1 MDKNQNYVDYIGIIL
16 MTSTLHIKFGG
27 GEGRDININHYLQ
40 SLPKRSNR
48 FTFPHFGTLKNHK
61 IESNIL
67 SSLAHSLAQ

>member
-1 MDKNQNYVDYIGIIL
+1 MI

-48 FTFPHFGTLKNHK
+48 VTFPHFGTLKNHK
-61 IESNIL
+61 IEFNIL